1 MKRENR
7 RNILFR
13 YGSITVLILLLTVRI
28 VYKLVDNTVLSADKW
43 NARAEKMLSEIDTIM
58 PVRGDILAADGSVLA
73 TNMRVY
79 TPCIDFRADG
89 FKENL
94 YRENIPA
101 LADSLARYFPF
112 RTRDGWIAYLNK
124 PLEKERGKRS
134 RSFPVVRNVSY
145 AEVRLIKSFPFMKE
159 RKSKTGLHVED
170 RLDRVRPY
178 GDMARRS
185 IGAVGVEDTINV
197 PFGKYGL
204 ERSLNALLAGTP
216 GYSKKVSLTKAIV
229 DWTDRAPVD
238 GYTVLTTIDIKMQD
252 LLENELNKVLNECK
266 PEWGTA
272 ILMEVGS
279 GDIKAIASLE
289 RSKTTGDYIESLNYA
304 VRRYEPGSV
313 IKTLTMMT
321 LLEDGKVPDVNEKI
335 SAHAYSK
342 YGCRF
347 SDHHGMD
354 SIPVS
359 RILEVSSNVGITRL
373 ADRAYASDPGRFYSR
388 IKLTGV
394 LDPISSGIAEEVV
407 PTCDSLNVT
416 RRYDLLSQS
425 FGYTT
430 EFSPLY
436 TASIYNAI
444 ANGGKYVRPRL
455 VRGMRGNG
463 LDTVYPVSY
472 INPQVCTPEHAA
484 QLREMLHR
492 VVWGDKGTARHIVRS
507 DKVEIA
513 GKTGTAFRFEVGKG
527 YNYSQKRLAF
537 CGFFPY
543 EKPRYTCMV
552 LIAYPTEKWFGAEY
566 TSGRVVRNMAEQMYA
581 RGMLGNSSD
590 YVADTEAADGAMRVY
605 HAGNHGRLHARLNT
619 GTDNRAIREPEKAVE
634 KGAVPD
640 VIGLS
645 LPEAVRVLETAGY
658 NVTFTGV
665 GYVAGQSPA
674 AGIQAPPG
682 QQIKLALT
690 NKFLSKN

>member
-1 MKRENR
+1 MKSENR

-43 NARAEKMLSEIDTIM
+43 NARAEEILSKIDTIM

-89 FKENL
+89 FRENL

-101 LADSLARYFPF
+101 LADSLVKYFPV
-112 RTRDGWIAYLNK
+112 RTRQGWIDYLSK
-124 PLEKERGKRS
+124 PLEKERGKRT
-134 RSFPVVRNVSY
+134 RAFPVLRDVSY
-145 AEVRLIKSFPFMKE
+145 AEVQLVKTFPFLREK
-159 RKSKTGLHVED
+159 KNKTGLHIDD

-185 IGAVGVEDTINV
+185 IGDVGVEDTIHV

-204 ERSLNALLAGTP
+204 ERSLNSLLQGTP
-216 GYSKKVSLTKAIV
+216 GYSKKVSLTSAIV
-229 DWTDRAPVD
+229 DWTDRPPVD

-252 LLENELNKVLNECK
+252 LLENELNKVLSECK
-266 PEWGTA
+266 PKWGTA
-272 ILMEVGS
+272 ILMEVAT

-289 RSKTTGDYIESLNYA
+289 RSETTGDYIESLNYA

-313 IKTLTMMT
+313 IKTLTMMV
-321 LLEDGKVPDVNEKI
+321 LMEDGKIPDINEKI

-342 YGCRF
+342 YGSHF
-347 SDHHGMD
+347 SDHHSMD
-354 SIPVS
+354 SIPIS

-373 ADRAYASDPGRFYSR
+373 TDRAYASDPGRIYSR
-388 IKLTGV
+388 VRLTGV
-394 LDPISSGIAEEVV
+394 LDPIKSGIAEEVV
-407 PTCDSLNVT
+407 PDYDSVNVK
-416 RRYDLLSQS
+416 RRYDLLNQS

-463 LDTVYPVSY
+463 LDTIYPVTY

-484 QLREMLHR
+484 LLREMLYR
-492 VVWGDKGTARHIVRS
+492 VVWGDKGTARRIVRS

-513 GKTGTAFRFEVGKG
+513 GKTGTAWRYVEGKG
-527 YNYSQKRLAF
+527 YSKTEKRLAF

-543 EKPRYTCMV
+543 ESPKYTCMV
-552 LIAYPTEKWFGAEY
+552 LIAYPTEKWLNAES

-590 YVADTEAADGAMRVY
+590 YVADTEAADGELPVY

-619 GTDNRAIREPEKAVE
+619 GTDNRAIRSPEKAAG

-645 LPEAVRVLETAGY
+645 LPEAIRVLESAGY
-658 NVTFTGV
+658 NVTFSGS

-674 AGIQAPPG
+674 AGHEAPPG
-682 QQIKLALT
+682 QQVRLALT
-690 NKFLSKN
+690 SKFLSSN

>member
-1 MKRENR
+1 MKSENR

-43 NARAEKMLSEIDTIM
+43 NARAEEILSKIDTIM

-89 FKENL
+89 FRENL

-101 LADSLARYFPF
+101 LADSLVKYFPV
-112 RTRDGWIAYLNK
+112 RTRRGWMDYLSK
-124 PLEKERGKRS
+124 PLEKERGKRT
-134 RSFPVVRNVSY
+134 RAFPVLRDVSY
-145 AEVRLIKSFPFMKE
+145 AEVQLVKTFPFLREK
-159 RKSKTGLHVED
+159 KSKTGLHVED

-185 IGAVGVEDTINV
+185 IGDVGVEDTIHV

-204 ERSLNALLAGTP
+204 ERSLNSLLQGTP
-216 GYSKKVSLTKAIV
+216 GYSKKVSLTSAIV
-229 DWTDRAPVD
+229 DWTDRPPVD

-252 LLENELNKVLNECK
+252 LLENELNKVLSECK
-266 PEWGTA
+266 PKWGTA
-272 ILMEVGS
+272 ILMEVAT

-289 RSKTTGDYIESLNYA
+289 RSETTGDYIESLNYA

-313 IKTLTMMT
+313 IKTLTMMV
-321 LLEDGKVPDVNEKI
+321 LMEDGKIPDVNEKI

-342 YGCRF
+342 YGCHF
-347 SDHHGMD
+347 SDHHSMD

-373 ADRAYASDPGRFYSR
+373 TDRAYASDPGRIYSR
-388 IKLTGV
+388 VKLTGV
-394 LDPISSGIAEEVV
+394 LDPIKSGIAEEVV
-407 PTCDSLNVT
+407 PDYDSLDVM

-444 ANGGKYVRPRL
+444 ANDGKYVRPRL

-463 LDTVYPVSY
+463 LDTIYPVTY

-527 YNYSQKRLAF
+527 YNYGQKRLAF

-543 EKPRYTCMV
+543 DKPKYTCMV
-552 LIAYPTEKWFGAEY
+552 LIAYPTDKWFGAEY

-590 YVADTEAADGAMRVY
+590 YVADTEAADGELPVY
-605 HAGNHGRLHARLNT
+605 HAGNHGSLHARLNT
-619 GTDNRAIREPEKAVE
+619 GTDNCAIRSPEKAAG

-645 LPEAVRVLETAGY
+645 LPEAIRVLESAGY
-658 NVTFTGV
+658 NVTFSGS

-674 AGIQAPPG
+674 AGREAPPG
-682 QQIKLALT
+682 QQVKLALT
-690 NKFLSKN
+690 NKFLSSN